1 MIIKLIRSIMF
12 LFVIIIF
19 LPGTIC
25 AGEIKNTKSSESV
38 SNKLLVKFHVEV
50 TDEKKAA
57 IRKELGAELIKCLKE
72 IRVEVW
78 ELPESVS
85 IDDAITKLKDET
97 SVEYSEP
104 DYIYKHQS
112 TPKDSKFIN
121 QWYLNN
127 SGQEPDGT
135 PSAFSGIEQGYMP
148 GTSLS
153 IAIVSGIAGLLLSHN
168 PDLTRPETKEI
179 IINSA
184 DDIDELEDKILSGG
198 RSKAY
203 NNALAMI
210 VETGITSTASS
221 ASVSSSSDGGA
232 CFIAA
237 AAYGS
242 YDHPDVILLRKV
254 RDRYLEKFE
263 LGRRFISAY
272 YHYSPPLASLIKGL
286 EILRYASRAAL
297 FPIVTFARLLIG
309 FGFMFIAAVASFGY
323 LLPFA
328 VFFIMAREKKDKDE
342 DRMQPAN

>member
-1 MIIKLIRSIMF
+1 MIIKLISSIMF

-19 LPGTIC
+19 LPGTIY

-38 SNKLLVKFHVEV
+38 SNKLLVKFYAEV

-78 ELPESVS
+78 KLPESVS
-85 IDDAITKLKDET
+85 MDDAITKLKDET

-112 TPKDSKFIN
+112 TPNDSKFIN

-127 SGQEPDGT
+127 SWQEPDGT
-135 PSAFSGIEQGYMP
+135 PSAFSGIEQGYMS
-148 GTSLS
+148 GTSMS

-168 PDLTRPETKEI
+168 PDLTCPEIKEI

-198 RSKAY
+198 RSNAY
-203 NNALAMI
+203 NDLAMI
-210 VETGITSTASS
+210 VETGITSTTSS

-232 CFIAA
+232 CFMAA

-272 YHYSPPLASLIKGL
+272 YHYSLPLARFMKGH

-309 FGFMFIAAVASFGY
+309 FGFMFIAAVASCGY

-328 VFFIMAREKKDKDE
+328 VFFIMAREKKDEDE